1 MAIDYDEFE
10 KTMQHQFRVYYSQT
24 GNASITLDDLYDKIE
39 TVELSFRLDK
49 VLQEIGDN
57 DTPLISNEGMEF
69 NKMSEEAK
77 LNAREK
83 CKSLDHGKPLT
94 ITERGMFVKAYLNE
108 MKDLI
113 EMHNLTYG
121 VRPNQ
126 KL

>member
-1 MAIDYDEFE
+1 MAINFNEFE
-10 KTMQHQFRVYYSQT
+10 QTMQQQFKVYYSQM
-24 GNASITLDDLYDKIE
+24 GNAPITLDDLYDKIE

-49 VLQEIGDN
+49 NFQEIGNN
-57 DTPLISNEGMEF
+57 DTQVISNEGMEF

-121 VRPNQ
+121 VKANH